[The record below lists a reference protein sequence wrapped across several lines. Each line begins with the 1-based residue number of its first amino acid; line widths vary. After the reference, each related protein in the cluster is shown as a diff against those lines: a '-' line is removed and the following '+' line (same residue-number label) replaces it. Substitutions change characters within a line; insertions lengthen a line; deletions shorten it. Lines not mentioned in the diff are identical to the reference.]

1 MDGQHEFRRSRS
13 IRQSFA
19 VFLPSMHILTAP
31 KSFACLLVLSTM
43 SPLLHAAP
51 ASLADCMAVTDNVA
65 RLACFDQLAAATA
78 TKPAAPAAPVP
89 APVLLSDSDAEE
101 IEDAHA
107 TATAPSRLA
116 NHWELGDLD
125 NRALRFRAHQSNYL
139 IATYSHAPNGE
150 PYLPYRSLLQQ
161 DKGLSHAELAYQ
173 LSFKIKMI
181 DQAFSKPL
189 DLWFGYTQKSFWQA
203 ANHDASSPF
212 RETNYE
218 PEVMAVMPLKGSLLG
233 INARFAGLGFVH
245 QSNGQAGSLSRS
257 WNRTYAQLGVDSGNF
272 SLVGRVW
279 KRVSEA
285 ADDDNNADIVDYM
298 GRGDLMAAYHWDNG
312 QELTA
317 NVRYNTST
325 NKSGVQI
332 GYTYPIAGKVGA
344 YVQLFSG
351 YGQSLIDYNYFQRSI
366 GFGFKVS
373 P

>member
-1 MDGQHEFRRSRS
+1 MPIVSVS
-13 IRQSFA
+13 
-19 VFLPSMHILTAP
+19 
-31 KSFACLLVLSTM
+31 KSLACLVVLSAV
-43 SPLLHAAP
+43 SPFVAAAP
-51 ASLADCMAVTDNVA
+51 AALADCMKVTENSA
-65 RLACFDQLAAATA
+65 RLACFDQLAAASVA
-78 TKPAAPAAPVP
+78 QAAPAPATPV
-89 APVLLSDSDAEE
+89 ALTEAEAE
-101 IEDAHA
+101 DIEDARA
-107 TATAPSRLA
+107 VASAPSRLA
-116 NHWELGDLD
+116 NHWELGDID
-125 NRALRFRAHQSNYL
+125 NRALRFRPHQANYL

-150 PYLPYRSLLQQ
+150 PYLPFRDLLEQ

-181 DQAFSKPL
+181 DQAFSKPV

-233 INARFAGLGFVH
+233 VNARFAGLGFVH

-257 WNRTYAQLGVDSGNF
+257 WNRTYAQLGVDKGNF

-285 ADDDNNADIVDYM
+285 ADDDNNPDIVDYL
-298 GRGDLMAAYHWDNG
+298 GRGDLVAAYQWDNG
-312 QELTA
+312 QELNAT
-317 NVRYNTST
+317 VRFNGST
-325 NKSGVQI
+325 DKSGVQI

-344 YVQLFSG
+344 YVHLFSG

>member
-1 MDGQHEFRRSRS
+1 MKSAGHVIFGNSS
-13 IRQSFA
+13 LFM
-19 VFLPSMHILTAP
+19 VSMHIIPAL
-31 KSFACLLVLSTM
+31 KSLACLAVLSAV
-43 SPLLHAAP
+43 SPIIYAAP
-51 ASLADCMAVTDNVA
+51 ASLADCMKVTDNNA
-65 RLACFDQLAAATA
+65 RLACFDQLAAAGVAQPA
-78 TKPAAPAAPVP
+78 TQPAPVP
-89 APVLLSDSDAEE
+89 AVLSDADAEE
-101 IEDAHA
+101 IADAQA

-125 NRALRFRAHQSNYL
+125 NRALRFRPHHANYL

-150 PYLPYRSLLQQ
+150 PYLPFRSLLKQEE
-161 DKGLSHAELAYQ
+161 GLSHAELAYQ

-181 DQAFSKPL
+181 EQAFNKPL
-189 DLWFGYTQKSFWQA
+189 DVWFGYTQKSFWQA

-233 INARFAGLGFVH
+233 LNARFAGLGFVH

-257 WNRTYAQLGVDSGNF
+257 WNRMYAQLGVDRGNF

-279 KRVSEA
+279 KRVNEA
-285 ADDDNNADIVDYM
+285 ADDDNNPDIVDFM
-298 GRGDLMAAYHWDNG
+298 GRGDLMAAYQWDNG

-325 NKSGVQI
+325 NKSGVQL

-344 YVQLFSG
+344 YLQLFSG

>member
-1 MDGQHEFRRSRS
+1 
-13 IRQSFA
+13 
-19 VFLPSMHILTAP
+19 MHNIPTRKTLAT
-31 KSFACLLVLSTM
+31 LLVLSAV

-51 ASLADCMAVTDNVA
+51 ASLADCMTVGDNNA
-65 RLACFDQLAAATA
+65 RLACFDKLAAASTA
-78 TKPAAPAAPVP
+78 AAQPAAAAPPP
-89 APVLLSDSDAEE
+89 ATLSDADAEDMQ
-101 IEDAHA
+101 DAQSNA
-107 TATAPSRLA
+107 ASTSRLA
-116 NHWELGDLD
+116 THWELGELD
-125 NRALRFRAHQSNYL
+125 NRELRFRPHQANYL
-139 IATYSHAPNGE
+139 LATYSHAPNGA
-150 PYLPYRSLLQQ
+150 PYLPFRKALKQE
-161 DKGLSHAELAYQ
+161 KGLSHAELAYQ
-173 LSFKIKMI
+173 LSFKMKMV
-181 DQAFSKPL
+181 DQAFNKPL

-218 PEVMAVMPLKGSLLG
+218 PEVMAVVPLKGSLLG
-233 INARFAGLGFVH
+233 VNARFAGIGFVH

-279 KRVSEA
+279 KRLSEA
-285 ADDDNNADIVDYM
+285 AEDDNNPDIVDYL
-298 GRGDLMAAYHWDNG
+298 GRGDLMASYLWDNG

-317 NVRYNTST
+317 NVRYNLST

-344 YVQLFSG
+344 YVQVFSG
-351 YGQSLIDYNYFQRSI
+351 YGQSLIDYNYLQRSI

>member
-1 MDGQHEFRRSRS
+1 MPTIQFR
-13 IRQSFA
+13 
-19 VFLPSMHILTAP
+19 
-31 KSFACLLVLSTM
+31 KSLACLLVLSAA

-51 ASLADCMAVTDNVA
+51 ASLADCMKVPDNHA
-65 RLACFDQLAAATA
+65 RLACFDQLAAAST
-78 TKPAAPAAPVP
+78 APAAAQPAAP
-89 APVLLSDSDAEE
+89 APVLLTEADAED
-101 IEDAHA
+101 IQDAQSGA
-107 TATAPSRLA
+107 ASTSRLA
-116 NHWELGDLD
+116 THWELGELD
-125 NRALRFRAHQSNYL
+125 NRELRFRPHQANYMM
-139 IATYSHAPNGE
+139 ATYSHAPNGE
-150 PYLPYRSLLQQ
+150 PYLPFRNLLKQE
-161 DKGLSHAELAYQ
+161 KGLSHAELAYQ
-173 LSFKIKMI
+173 LSFKMKMV

-218 PEVMAVMPLKGSLLG
+218 PEVMAVVPLKGSLLG
-233 INARFAGLGFVH
+233 VNARFAGIGFVH

-279 KRVSEA
+279 KRMSEA
-285 ADDDNNADIVDYM
+285 AEDDNNPDIVHYM
-298 GRGDLMAAYHWDNG
+298 GRGDLMASYLWDNG

-317 NVRYNTST
+317 NVRYNLST
-325 NKSGVQI
+325 NKSGVQV

-351 YGQSLIDYNYFQRSI
+351 YGQSLIDYNYLQRSI

>member
-1 MDGQHEFRRSRS
+1 
-13 IRQSFA
+13 
-19 VFLPSMHILTAP
+19 MHTAP
-31 KSFACLLVLSTM
+31 FLKSIASLLVLSAV
-43 SPLLHAAP
+43 SPLVSAAS
-51 ASLADCMAVTDNVA
+51 ASLADCMKVTDNNA
-65 RLACFDQLAAATA
+65 RLACFDQLAAASVA
-78 TKPAAPAAPVP
+78 QPAPQAAPAPV
-89 APVLLSDSDAEE
+89 VLSDADAEE
-101 IEDAHA
+101 IADAQA

-125 NRALRFRAHQSNYL
+125 NRALRFRPHHANYL
-139 IATYSHAPNGE
+139 IATYSHAPNGQ
-150 PYLPYRSLLQQ
+150 PYLPFRSLLKE

-181 DQAFSKPL
+181 EQAFNKPL
-189 DLWFGYTQKSFWQA
+189 DVWFGYTQKSFWQA

-218 PEVMAVMPLKGSLLG
+218 PEVMAVVPLKGSLLG
-233 INARFAGLGFVH
+233 VNARFAGIGFVH

-257 WNRTYAQLGVDSGNF
+257 WNRTYAQVGVDKGNF

-279 KRVSEA
+279 KRMSEA
-285 ADDDNNADIVDYM
+285 AEDDNNPDIVDYM
-298 GRGDLMAAYHWDNG
+298 GRGDLLASYLWDNG

-317 NVRYNTST
+317 NLRYNMST
-325 NKSGVQI
+325 NKSGLQI

-344 YVQLFSG
+344 YVQVFSG
-351 YGQSLIDYNYFQRSI
+351 YGQSLIDYNYLQRSV

>member
-1 MDGQHEFRRSRS
+1 MPITATFKSLAS
-13 IRQSFA
+13 LIALSA
-19 VFLPSMHILTAP
+19 V
-31 KSFACLLVLSTM
+31 
-43 SPLLHAAP
+43 SPLLYAAP
-51 ASLADCMAVTDNVA
+51 ASLADCVKVTENNA
-65 RLACFDQLAAATA
+65 RLACFDQLAAASA
-78 TKPAAPAAPVP
+78 VQPVAQAAPAAV
-89 APVLLSDSDAEE
+89 ALSDADAEE
-101 IEDAHA
+101 IADAQS

-116 NHWELGDLD
+116 SHWELGDLD
-125 NRALRFRAHQSNYL
+125 NRALRFRPHYANYL
-139 IATYSHAPNGE
+139 IASYSHAPNGE
-150 PYLPYRSLLQQ
+150 PYLPFRSLLKQEE
-161 DKGLSHAELAYQ
+161 GLSHAELAYQ

-181 DQAFSKPL
+181 EQAFNKPL

-218 PEVMAVMPLKGSLLG
+218 PEVMAVIPLKGSLLG
-233 INARFAGLGFVH
+233 VNARFAGLGFVH

-257 WNRTYAQLGVDSGNF
+257 WNRTYAQLGVDSGNL

-285 ADDDNNADIVDYM
+285 AADDNNPDIVDYM

-312 QELTA
+312 QELNAT
-317 NVRYNTST
+317 VRYNMST

-351 YGQSLIDYNYFQRSI
+351 YGQSLIDYNYFQRSV

>member
-1 MDGQHEFRRSRS
+1 MQNIPVRKTL
-13 IRQSFA
+13 A
-19 VFLPSMHILTAP
+19 T
-31 KSFACLLVLSTM
+31 LLVLSAV

-51 ASLADCMAVTDNVA
+51 ASLADCMKVGDKNA
-65 RLACFDQLAAATA
+65 RLACFDQLAAASTA
-78 TKPAAPAAPVP
+78 AAQPAAAAPPPAALTD
-89 APVLLSDSDAEE
+89 ADAEE
-101 IEDAHA
+101 IQDAQSSA
-107 TATAPSRLA
+107 ASTSRLA
-116 NHWELGDLD
+116 AHWELGELD
-125 NRALRFRAHQSNYL
+125 NRELRFRPHQANYL
-139 IATYSHAPNGE
+139 MATYSHAPNGE
-150 PYLPYRSLLQQ
+150 PYLPFRNLLKQE
-161 DKGLSHAELAYQ
+161 KGLSHAELAYQ
-173 LSFKIKMI
+173 LSFKMKMV
-181 DQAFSKPL
+181 DQAFNKPL

-218 PEVMAVMPLKGSLLG
+218 PEVMAVVPLKGSLLG
-233 INARFAGLGFVH
+233 VNARFAGIGFVH

-279 KRVSEA
+279 KRMSEA
-285 ADDDNNADIVDYM
+285 LEDDNNPDIVDYM
-298 GRGDLMAAYHWDNG
+298 GRGDLMASYLWDNG

-317 NVRYNTST
+317 NLRYNLST

-344 YVQLFSG
+344 YVQVFSG
-351 YGQSLIDYNYFQRSI
+351 YGQSLIDYNYLQRSI

>member
-1 MDGQHEFRRSRS
+1 MP
-13 IRQSFA
+13 I
-19 VFLPSMHILTAP
+19 VPSA
-31 KSFACLLVLSTM
+31 KSLSCLLVFAAV
-43 SPLLHAAP
+43 SPFAVAAP
-51 ASLADCMAVTDNVA
+51 TSLADCMKVTENTA
-65 RLACFDQLAAATA
+65 RLACFDQLAAASVA
-78 TKPAAPAAPVP
+78 QAAPVP
-89 APVLLSDSDAEE
+89 AAPIALTNADVEN
-101 IEDAHA
+101 IEDAQA
-107 TATAPSRLA
+107 VAAAPSRLA
-116 NHWELGDLD
+116 SHWELGDID
-125 NRALRFRAHQSNYL
+125 NRALRFRPHQSNYL

-150 PYLPYRSLLQQ
+150 PYLPFRDLLEQE
-161 DKGLSHAELAYQ
+161 KGLSHAELAYQ

-181 DQAFSKPL
+181 EQAFSKPL
-189 DLWFGYTQKSFWQA
+189 DLWFGYTQRSFWQA

-233 INARFAGLGFVH
+233 VNARFAGLGFVH

-257 WNRTYAQLGVDSGNF
+257 WNRVYAQVGVDKGNF

-285 ADDDNNADIVDYM
+285 AEDDNNPDIVDYL
-298 GRGDLMAAYHWDNG
+298 GRGDLMAAYQWDNG
-312 QELTA
+312 QELNAT
-317 NVRYNTST
+317 VRYNTST

-344 YVQLFSG
+344 YVHLFSG